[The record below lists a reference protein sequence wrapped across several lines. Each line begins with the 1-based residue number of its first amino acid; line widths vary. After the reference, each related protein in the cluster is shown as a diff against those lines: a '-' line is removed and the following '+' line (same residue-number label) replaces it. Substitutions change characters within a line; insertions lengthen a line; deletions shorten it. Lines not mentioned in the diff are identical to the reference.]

1 MSPSVVDPNLL
12 PNKPK
17 EALWV
22 RYIKQRIRQNKNFIG
37 IISGPTGSGKSWSSL
52 SLGEQADPEF
62 NIERVV
68 FSGGELMRLINSGK
82 LKKGSAI
89 VFEEAGIGMSSKSW
103 QSVTNKLLNFLIQ
116 TFRHRNFILI
126 FNTPY
131 MDFVDASTRKLFH
144 AEFST
149 LSVDIP
155 AGTCR
160 LKPRY
165 IQYNSRNK
173 KFYFKMLR
181 VITSSGK
188 RPINTWSISKPS
200 PELIKSYEIKKRAF
214 TDRLNAGIQNDLL
227 KLEEED
233 QVKPEDTRNATT
245 GAQHEVLELLQKGF
259 TVPQMAEELFVTPQ
273 NISKHMLSLKKKGYT
288 IRGMRDKENKN
299 NKIIRYVVEKPET
312 QKKSTRI
319 DSISPTHDNLNSQD
333 SEMVEN

>member
-1 MSPSVVDPNLL
+1 MSPSVVDPKLL
-12 PNKPK
+12 KDKPK
-17 EALWV
+17 ESLWV
-22 RYIKQRIRQNKNFIG
+22 SYIKQRIRNNKNFIG
-37 IISGPTGSGKSWSSL
+37 IVSGSTGSGKSWSSL
-52 SLGEQADPEF
+52 SIGEQADPKF
-62 NIERVV
+62 DIDRVV

-149 LSVDIP
+149 MSIDINE
-155 AGTCR
+155 GTCR
-160 LKPRY
+160 IKPRY

-181 VITSSGK
+181 VITARGK
-188 RPINTWSISKPS
+188 VPINTWSVSKPS
-200 PELIKSYEIKKRAF
+200 PELIKAYEIKKRAF
-214 TDRLNAGIQNDLL
+214 TDKLNIGIQKDLQ

-233 QVKPEDTRNATT
+233 DDKPIDTRNSPT
-245 GAQHEVLELLQKGF
+245 GAQDEVLHLLEEGLDRYQI
-259 TVPQMAEELFVTPQ
+259 AEELFVSPQ
-273 NISKHMLSLKKKGYT
+273 NVSKHMVSLKKKGYE
-288 IRGMRDKENKN
+288 IKSVRDKEKN
-299 NKIIRYVVEKPET
+299 NKVIRYIVENPEI
-312 QKKSTRI
+312 QQKSTKV
-319 DSISPTHDNLNSQD
+319 DTVSHTHDNLTRQGGESG
-333 SEMVEN
+333 EN

>member
-1 MSPSVVDPNLL
+1 MTKIKSIKSIGVHHVYDLNT
-12 PNKPK
+12 PK
-17 EALWV
+17 HH
-22 RYIKQRIRQNKNFIG
+22 NFILDNG
-37 IISGPTGSGKSWSSL
+37 ILSHNSGKSWSSL
-52 SLGEQADPEF
+52 SVGEQADPEF
-62 NIERVV
+62 NIDRVV

-144 AEFST
+144 AEIST
-149 LSVDIP
+149 LKIDIP
-155 AGTCR
+155 SGTCR

-200 PELIKSYEIKKRAF
+200 PELIKAYEIKKRAF
-214 TDRLNAGIQNDLL
+214 TDKLNAGIQSDLQ

-233 QVKPEDTRNATT
+233 NDKPIDTRNLPTE
-245 GAQHEVLELLQKGF
+245 AQNEVLELLQKGL
-259 TVPQMAEELFVTPQ
+259 TVPQMAEELFVSPQ
-273 NISKHMLSLKKKGYT
+273 NVNKHMVSLKKKGYI
-288 IRGMRDKENKN
+288 IRGMRDKEQKN
-299 NKIIRYVVEKPET
+299 NKIIKYVVEKLQT
-312 QKKSTRI
+312 QPKQTNKDTI
-319 DSISPTHDNLNSQD
+319 TPTHDNLTRQG
-333 SEMVEN
+333 SEMV

>member
-1 MSPSVVDPNLL
+1 MSPTVVDPNLL
-12 PNKPK
+12 SNKPK
-17 EALWV
+17 DALWI
-22 RYIKQRIRQNKNFIG
+22 RYIKQRIRENKNFIG

-62 NIERVV
+62 NIDRVV
-68 FSGGELMRLINSGK
+68 FSGGELMRLINSGT

-144 AEFST
+144 AEFGT
-149 LSVDIP
+149 LSIDI
-155 AGTCR
+155 AKGTCR

-181 VITSSGK
+181 VITSGGK

-200 PELIKSYEIKKRAF
+200 NNLIKEYEVKKRAF
-214 TDRLNAGIQNDLL
+214 TDKLNAGIQNDLL

-233 QVKPEDTRNATT
+233 QVKPEDTRNANTL
-245 GAQHEVLELLQKGF
+245 AQEEVLNMLKEGKTIGEISDELVVSPEN
-259 TVPQMAEELFVTPQ
+259 TR
-273 NISKHMLSLKKKGYT
+273 KHIRGLKKKGYL
-288 IRGMRDKENKN
+288 IRGVRDKEHKQ
-299 NKIIRYVVEKPET
+299 KIVRYLVENPKPKLSKT
-312 QKKSTRI
+312 KDNTN
-319 DSISPTHDNLNSQD
+319 SPTHDNLNSQA
-333 SEMVEN
+333 SEMVNN